1 MRRTEDRPA
10 QLLKCFAGWREH
22 FRAPA
27 VELYDEPGANPSRE
41 DRCLIRA
48 TGEWLEWLEANS
60 QGPYPCLWRWNHGIA
75 RHNPLESLYPSAV
88 TGWRGTR
95 PFAAIQIIHHS
106 PFHLPGETWPL
117 LPEVLEVDFDLSN
130 PGRGL
135 LPAVGHAAEWL
146 WLRLPR
152 LIRRPTRK
160 TNPYRIA
167 RLMRRAGIDVEVA

>member
-1 MRRTEDRPA
+1 MMRRTKDKLA
-10 QLLKCFAGWREH
+10 QFLACFEGWCKH

-27 VELYDEPGANPSRE
+27 VELYDEPGAHPSRE

-60 QGPYPCLWRWNHGIA
+60 QGPYPCIQTWDHGIGQ
-75 RHNPLESLYPSAV
+75 HNPLDLEDETAMQ
-88 TGWRGTR
+88 GWRGTR
-95 PFAAIQIIHHS
+95 TLAAIQIILHG
-106 PFHLPGETWPL
+106 P
-117 LPEVLEVDFDLSN
+117 PEKFIFLEVDFDLAN

-135 LPAVGHAAEWL
+135 LPLIGHGVEWL

-167 RLMRRAGIDVEVA
+167 RMLRRAGITVERV